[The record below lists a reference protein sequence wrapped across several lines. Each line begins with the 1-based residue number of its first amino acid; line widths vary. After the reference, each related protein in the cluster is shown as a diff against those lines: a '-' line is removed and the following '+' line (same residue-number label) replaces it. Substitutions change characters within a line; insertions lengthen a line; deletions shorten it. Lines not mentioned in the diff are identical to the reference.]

1 LKIIALIPARSGSKR
16 VKDKN
21 IRLLGGIPL
30 LNYSIRTAH
39 DCGLKAVVSTD
50 SEEYADIA
58 LAESADV
65 LMRPECLATDDCDDR
80 KVVTHFLL
88 QHPCDIV
95 VYLRPTTPFRE
106 SSMIVRAIKEFQGTG
121 LRSVEEMGES
131 AYKCFEIEM
140 GRLFP
145 VWVHDFDDTVRF
157 DLTDQPNHKCP
168 KTYHPNGYV
177 DLIRAEWV
185 KKGQLWGPEK
195 QAFIT
200 PRVIEIDTEEDFEMA
215 EWWLQR
221 SCAQSSVN
229 GV

>member
-1 LKIIALIPARSGSKR
+1 MKIIALIPARSGSKR

-65 LMRPECLATDDCDDR
+65 LMRPAELATDNCGDLE
-80 KVVTHFLL
+80 VVSHFLT

-95 VYLRPTTPFRE
+95 VYLRPTTPFRTRG
-106 SSMIVRAIKEFQGTG
+106 MILRAIDEFQGTG

-131 AYKCFEIEM
+131 AFKCFMVYESM
-140 GRLFP
+140 LYP
-145 VWVHDFDDTVRF
+145 VRSNDE
-157 DLTDQPNHKCP
+157 DLSDRPNHECP

-215 EWWLQR
+215 EWWLER
-221 SCAQSSVN
+221 RKNTA
-229 GV
+229 